1 MRGHFQ
7 VALHGDVRGAGR
19 FAGGRAGVVAIDAVV
34 VAVIDIPFFRAPL
47 HGVGQLLP
55 GIFHRAVLGAQL
67 LPQLDGARGAVFHT
81 AAAGNAVFG
90 FHLRHIGRTAHIG
103 RIEQL
108 AGAQGVADVD
118 VAVADGKNFVL
129 AVNVGDLVHKTVVL
143 GAPQDLQHLVVS
155 NIMALFGLHQIIGHI
170 AHADAPVLRVVGAA
184 LAHAG
189 AGHAAGARAGRVFA
203 FVFFQPVGNVL
214 DIGGPVLCFNGFF
227 HGDDV
232 HPDARAAR
240 RNHGGDVLQG
250 QEGHALKKSRHL
262 GIVLDLLLVH
272 IEKFRAAGY
281 EHRQNVLLFMP
292 FVFPVVLQQAHATH
306 LVQQRFQLFGGLA
319 RGFYKL
325 GQRHGLAHL
334 HLQGDIRHFIRHH
347 ARQAPV
353 FRVFRRQAVQL
364 GGNAVCDH
372 TPQF

>member
-1 MRGHFQ
+1 MRQ
-7 VALHGDVRGAGR
+7 EHGLA
-19 FAGGRAGVVAIDAVV
+19 AYL
-34 VAVIDIPFFRAPL
+34 PSYFFS
-47 HGVGQLLP
+47 Q
-55 GIFHRAVLGAQL
+55 
-67 LPQLDGARGAVFHT
+67 
-81 AAAGNAVFG
+81 
-90 FHLRHIGRTAHIG
+90 
-103 RIEQL
+103 
-108 AGAQGVADVD
+108 
-118 VAVADGKNFVL
+118 
-129 AVNVGDLVHKTVVL
+129 
-143 GAPQDLQHLVVS
+143 
-155 NIMALFGLHQIIGHI
+155 
-170 AHADAPVLRVVGAA
+170 
-184 LAHAG
+184 
-189 AGHAAGARAGRVFA
+189 
-203 FVFFQPVGNVL
+203 
-214 DIGGPVLCFNGFF
+214 
-227 HGDDV
+227 
-232 HPDARAAR
+232 
-240 RNHGGDVLQG
+240 
-250 QEGHALKKSRHL
+250 KSRHL